1 VEIEVPN
8 SELLDKYSILLIKA
22 EKVINSNELSFVNNQ
37 IRIVKEKIPSNF
49 LELKSFKNLVEI
61 NKEIWNLQD
70 KLRLKVKHR
79 YLNYFTIFSICWSL
93 VMSNDERSRIKRKID
108 RETKSEFFESKNFE
122 LE

>member
-1 VEIEVPN
+1 MEIEVPN